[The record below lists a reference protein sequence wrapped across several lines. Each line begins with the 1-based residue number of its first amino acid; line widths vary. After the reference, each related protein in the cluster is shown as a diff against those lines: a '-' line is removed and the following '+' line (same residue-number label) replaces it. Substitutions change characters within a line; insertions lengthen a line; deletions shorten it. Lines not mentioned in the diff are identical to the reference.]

1 MTELRLRAVKL
12 QWVETDGQI
21 IALDETTLVYL
32 SANGS
37 GAFLW
42 QQLAAGT
49 TREELVE
56 QLAATFGIDA
66 HEAARDVDDFL
77 SQLAARELLEH

>member
-12 QWVETDGQI
+12 QWVATDGQI

-32 SANGS
+32 SANET

-49 TREELVE
+49 TREQLVE
-56 QLAATFGIDA
+56 RLAATFGIDA
-66 HEAARDVDDFL
+66 QAAARDVDDFL
-77 SQLAARELLEH
+77 SQLDARELLEH